1 MAPSKPQLASGSR
14 RGNSLLAAGVFL
26 LTTCALPS
34 ALGVVP
40 KAGQQTVSIGADAR
54 MLQSGG
60 AQNYLV
66 RIRAD
71 VIDVGA

>member
-1 MAPSKPQLASGSR
+1 
-14 RGNSLLAAGVFL
+14 VFL
-26 LTTCALPS
+26 LTACAVPS

-40 KAGQQTVSIGADAR
+40 KAGQQSVSIGADAR

-66 RIRAD
+66 RIRTD